1 MSASGGFGKVSG
13 LVLALVILQVISS
26 GLNLL
31 QVSAFLTIVVWGV
44 ILIGVMVVNFSL
56 ARRAER
62 RPAPLRQVEQA

>member
-1 MSASGGFGKVSG
+1 VSASGGFGKVSG

-44 ILIGVMVVNFSL
+44 ILIGVMVVNFLL

-62 RPAPLRQVEQA
+62 RPAPLKRAEQA